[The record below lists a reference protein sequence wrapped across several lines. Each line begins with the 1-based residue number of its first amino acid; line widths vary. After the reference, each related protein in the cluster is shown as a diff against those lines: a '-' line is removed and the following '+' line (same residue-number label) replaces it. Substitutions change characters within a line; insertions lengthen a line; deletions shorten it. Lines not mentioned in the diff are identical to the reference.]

1 MKFLNEGLVFDA
13 TGAPPDQRFC
23 AWTNPTILSDGKIL
37 VSFHAGSAKDAPD
50 ENVVIRMSSDDGKT
64 WETVCAGLPDL
75 AVDGKPGSWHSGRVT
90 EVEPGRLLG
99 VFWWLDR
106 SDPTLPMCNIETTGT
121 LPSHTFAM
129 DSFDDGHTWVNR
141 REVDMGSFEATALM
155 GPPHTLSNGDI
166 ALPSESWKTYYDTSY
181 GEHHAILNISHD
193 GGQTFD
199 SPIVVATDP
208 ANKLLFWDNR
218 LAVDPKTGKMIGM
231 FWTHDREAQKDR
243 NAHVAWGSPDG
254 KTWTYPEDAGFTG
267 QIPSPVVLPDGRV
280 LAVYVH
286 RHHPPSLR
294 AILSENFGRTWD
306 IENELVFYEKEMGRE
321 AGMDGKREFA
331 DYYADMRVWSFGHT
345 EARLL
350 ANGDLFVSYYAGD
363 ENSLSVRW
371 ARIAI

>member
-1 MKFLNEGLVFDA
+1 MKIIGQGVVFDA
-13 TGAPPDQRFC
+13 TTAPPDRRFC
-23 AWTNPTILSDGKIL
+23 AWTNPTVLSDGRIL

-50 ENVVIRMSSDDGKT
+50 ENVVIRMSLDDGKT
-64 WETVCAGLPDL
+64 WETVCAGLPAL
-75 AVDGKPGSWHSGRVT
+75 TVDGKPGSWHSGRVT
-90 EVEPGRLLG
+90 EIEPGRLLG
-99 VFWWLDR
+99 AFWWLDR
-106 SDPTLPMCNIETTGT
+106 SDPTLPMCNTETTGT
-121 LPSHTFAM
+121 LPSHTFVI
-129 DSFDDGHTWVNR
+129 DSFDNGRTWVNR
-141 REVDMGSFEATALM
+141 REISMGSFEATALM
-155 GPPHTLSNGDI
+155 GPPLMLPNGDI

-181 GEHHAILNISHD
+181 GEHHAILSISHD

-199 SPIVVATDP
+199 SPAVVATDP
-208 ANKLLFWDNR
+208 TNKLLFWDNR
-218 LAVDPKTGKMIGM
+218 LAVDPETGKMIGM
-231 FWTHDREAQKDR
+231 FWTHDREAQQDR

-254 KTWTYPEDAGFTG
+254 KTWTYPEDAGFAG

-294 AILSENFGRTWD
+294 AILSEDFGRTWD

-350 ANGDLFVSYYAGD
+350 PGGDVFVSYYAGD

-371 ARIAI
+371 TRIAV